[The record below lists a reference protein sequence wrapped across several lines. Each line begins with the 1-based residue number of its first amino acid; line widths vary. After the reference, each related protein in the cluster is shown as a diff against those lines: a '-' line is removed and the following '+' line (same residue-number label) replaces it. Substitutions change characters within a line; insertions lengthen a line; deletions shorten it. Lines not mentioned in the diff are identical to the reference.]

1 MSERTLPPGWVW
13 TTLGKVC
20 TNPQYGYTTKASD
33 IASGPKFLRIT
44 DITGATV
51 DWDSVP
57 YCTTP
62 PDDLEKYRLKDGDLV
77 IARAGSVGRAY
88 RVTSPPTGAIFASY
102 LIRFHSIQVSGKY
115 LGYFLQ
121 SPDYW
126 TQISASSSGITLLN
140 VNAKK
145 LSALTLPL
153 PPLPE
158 QHRIVAEIEKQLTR
172 LDAGVTA
179 LRRAQAN
186 LHRYKATVLKAAC
199 GGRLVPQDPADEP
212 ASALLQRILAERRQR
227 WEAEQIARGKDP
239 KKRKYEEP
247 APPDTS
253 ELPEGWVWATVDQ
266 ITEVQQYGTSDK
278 ANPEPDG
285 VPVLRMGN
293 IQDGKL
299 DFDDLK
305 YMPKDWPELDKFILE
320 PGDVLFNRTN
330 SAELV
335 GKTAVYREFHPKA
348 VAASYLIRVRVNEA
362 YHPDFLA
369 FYINSSFGRRYIK
382 SVVSQQVGQANVNGT
397 KLSRMTIPFPP
408 AAEQA
413 RIVTEVERRLSVV
426 EELEAAVEANLKRA
440 RRLRQAV
447 LKRAFEGKLVPQ
459 DPSDEPAGILL
470 ERIRAEREGP
480 EAGGKNNR
488 KSSRQQKRGRG
499 KVSDKQLRLL

>member
-1 MSERTLPPGWVW
+1 
-13 TTLGKVC
+13 
-20 TNPQYGYTTKASD
+20 
-33 IASGPKFLRIT
+33 
-44 DITGATV
+44 
-51 DWDSVP
+51 
-57 YCTTP
+57 
-62 PDDLEKYRLKDGDLV
+62 
-77 IARAGSVGRAY
+77 
-88 RVTSPPTGAIFASY
+88 
-102 LIRFHSIQVSGKY
+102 
-115 LGYFLQ
+115 
-121 SPDYW
+121 
-126 TQISASSSGITLLN
+126 
-140 VNAKK
+140 
-145 LSALTLPL
+145 
-153 PPLPE
+153 
-158 QHRIVAEIEKQLTR
+158 VA
-172 LDAGVTA
+172 A

-186 LHRYKATVLKAAC
+186 LRRYRATVLKAAC
-199 GGRLVPQDPADEP
+199 EGRLVPQEPADEP
-212 ASALLQRILAERRQR
+212 ASAVLQRILAERRQR

-239 KKRKYEEP
+239 KKLKYKDP

-253 ELPEGWVWATVDQ
+253 SLPELPEGWVWVTVNQ

-278 ANPEPDG
+278 ANTEPDG

-305 YMPKDWPELDKFILE
+305 YMPKDWPDLDKFILE

-335 GKTAVYREFHPKA
+335 GKTAVYKEFHPKA
-348 VAASYLIRVRVNEA
+348 VAASYLIRVRVNKT

-408 AAEQA
+408 AAEQQ
-413 RIVTEVERRLSVV
+413 RIVAEVERRLSVV

-440 RRLRQAV
+440 ERLRQAV

-459 DPSDEPAGILL
+459 DPSDEPASLLL
-470 ERIRAEREGP
+470 ERIRAARAGP
-480 EAGGKNNR
+480 GAGGKNNR
-488 KSSRQQKRGRG
+488 KSSRPRKRGRG